1 MAEIAERVDDKTHY
15 LADLERIQPVPQ
27 DWVNVLRRK
36 AVEQFTET
44 EFPHRKME
52 QWRFTN
58 VAPIVR
64 TAFRSPVEPNAH
76 GLSAADIAPLLYG
89 ETDWTE
95 LVFVDGFFAPELS
108 SGSEDIR
115 AGSLAEAFAGDSRLV
130 EQHLNR
136 YLNGSG
142 NAFTALNTAFLLD
155 GAYVHIAKAKVV
167 ASPIHL
173 LFISTERI
181 GDVAAYPRNLII
193 AEQHAEATFVE
204 SHVSVAG
211 DKTYFNNVVTEISV
225 GEGAKV
231 HWYKILH
238 EGENGYHLSSTRV
251 HQERDSAFKSFSVY
265 QSGRIARNDLGV
277 VLDGEGADV
286 SLNGLYMTDGDQL
299 VDNAMSVDHAKPH
312 CKSWIGYKGV
322 LQDKSHGVFS
332 GRVMVRRGAQKTD
345 SNQLNQNM
353 VLSDK
358 ATIDTKPLLEIF
370 ADDVKCTHGATV
382 GRPPKELVFYF
393 QTRGMSEAMALG
405 MLTYGFA
412 DEVVNQIEVDPV
424 RARLEK
430 FVYNKY
436 SPIPG

>member
-1 MAEIAERVDDKTHY
+1 MAEIAERVENKTHY
-15 LADLERIQPVPQ
+15 LADLERRQPVSQ
-27 DWVNVLRRK
+27 DWVNELRRK
-36 AVEQFTET
+36 AVDEFTET
-44 EFPHRKME
+44 EFPTRKME
-52 QWRFTN
+52 PWRFTN

-64 TAFRSPVEPNAH
+64 TAFRSPVEPGSH
-76 GLSAADIAPLLYG
+76 GLSAADVAPLRYG
-89 ETDWTE
+89 EADWTE
-95 LVFVDGFFAPELS
+95 LVFVDGFYAPELS
-108 SGSEDIR
+108 SPTEGVR
-115 AGSLAEAFAGDSRLV
+115 AGSLTEAFTSDASLV
-130 EQHLNR
+130 QQHLNR

-155 GAYVHIAKAKVV
+155 GAYIHVAKEQVV
-167 ASPIHL
+167 PSPIHIL
-173 LFISTERI
+173 HISTG
-181 GDVAAYPRNLII
+181 GDGDTATYPRNLIV
-193 AEQHAEATFVE
+193 ADRHAEVTFVE
-204 SHVSVAG
+204 SHVSLAG
-211 DKTYFNNVVTEISV
+211 DKTYFKNTVTEISV

-231 HWYKILH
+231 HWYKLLH
-238 EGENGYHLSSTRV
+238 EGPNGYHLSSTRV
-251 HQERDSAFKSFSVY
+251 HQERDSAFKSFSIF
-265 QSGRIARNDLGV
+265 QGAKIARNDLSV
-277 VLDGEGADV
+277 VLDGEGADA

-299 VDNAMSVDHAKPH
+299 VDNATAVDHAKPH
-312 CKSWIGYKGV
+312 CTSWIGYKGV
-322 LQDKSHGVFS
+322 LEDKSHGVFS
-332 GRVMVRRGAQKTD
+332 GKVMVRRDAQKTD

>member
-1 MAEIAERVDDKTHY
+1 MAEIAERVENKTHY
-15 LADLERIQPVPQ
+15 LTDLERLKPATQ
-27 DWVNVLRRK
+27 DWVNTLRRQ
-36 AVEQFTET
+36 AIDRFTAI

-58 VAPIVR
+58 VAPVIR
-64 TAFRSPVEPNAH
+64 TPFRSPVEPAAH
-76 GLSAADIAPLLYG
+76 GLSAKDVAPFRYG
-89 ETDWTE
+89 EPNWCE
-95 LVFVDGFFAPELS
+95 LVFVDGFFAPDLS
-108 SGSEDIR
+108 SPAGKVQ
-115 AGSLAEAFAGDSRLV
+115 AGSLAEALSKDGELV
-130 EQHLNR
+130 EKHLNR

-142 NAFTALNTAFLLD
+142 NAFTELNTAFLLD
-155 GAYVHIAKAKVV
+155 GACVHIAKDHMAAAPV
-167 ASPIHL
+167 HL
-173 LFISTERI
+173 LFVST
-181 GDVAAYPRNLII
+181 GQDGGTASYPRNLIVADRHSETTI
-193 AEQHAEATFVE
+193 VE
-204 SHVSVAG
+204 SHVSLAG
-211 DKTYFNNVVTEISV
+211 DKTYFKNAVTEISLD
-225 GEGAKV
+225 EGAKLTL
-231 HWYKILH
+231 YKLLH
-238 EGENGYHLSSTRV
+238 ESTNGYHLSSTRV
-251 HQERDSAFKSFSVY
+251 HQDRDSTFKSFSIF
-265 QSGRIARNDLGV
+265 QGGKIARNDLSV
-277 VLDGEGADV
+277 VLDGEGAHA

-299 VDNAMSVDHAKPH
+299 VDNATSIDHAKPN
-312 CKSWIGYKGV
+312 CTSWIGYKGV

-332 GRVMVRRGAQKTD
+332 GRVMVRRDAQKTD

>member
-1 MAEIAERVDDKTHY
+1 
-15 LADLERIQPVPQ
+15 
-27 DWVNVLRRK
+27 
-36 AVEQFTET
+36 
-44 EFPHRKME
+44 
-52 QWRFTN
+52 
-58 VAPIVR
+58 
-64 TAFRSPVEPNAH
+64 
-76 GLSAADIAPLLYG
+76 
-89 ETDWTE
+89 
-95 LVFVDGFFAPELS
+95 
-108 SGSEDIR
+108 
-115 AGSLAEAFAGDSRLV
+115 
-130 EQHLNR
+130 
-136 YLNGSG
+136 
-142 NAFTALNTAFLLD
+142 LNTAFLLD
-155 GAYVHIAKAKVV
+155 GAFVHIAKAKVV

-204 SHVSVAG
+204 SHVSLAG

-312 CKSWIGYKGV
+312 CTSWIGYKGV